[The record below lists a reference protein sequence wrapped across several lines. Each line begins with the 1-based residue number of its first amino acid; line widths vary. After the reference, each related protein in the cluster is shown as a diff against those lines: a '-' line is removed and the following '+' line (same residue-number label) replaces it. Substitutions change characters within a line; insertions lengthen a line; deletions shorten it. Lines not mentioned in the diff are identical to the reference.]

1 MTIWI
6 CPSEFIICKQDW
18 REREIRKASSMA
30 GMAKEKERKIEE
42 KATQPKSLCFPPLY
56 FSEKKMTIR
65 KTCAKIIFQY
75 FIKKVSESIKTSG
88 KTSVPVISG
97 NQRTKLR
104 ASSPS
109 NFLLMAVFTTWT
121 CWGKHF
127 GIISKKDVPLPRDHS
142 KRRKKAL
149 PSGSQK
155 KEESIDKSHEKTQ
168 LLEMVPNSSDQWP
181 ILQWGKKDY
190 N

>member
-56 FSEKKMTIR
+56 FSEKKITIR

-127 GIISKKDVPLPRDHS
+127 GIISKKGSTSPLLGW
-142 KRRKKAL
+142 L
-149 PSGSQK
+149 P
-155 KEESIDKSHEKTQ
+155 KE
-168 LLEMVPNSSDQWP
+168 
-181 ILQWGKKDY
+181 GKKHWQVTWGDTTALDDPKLIWSVAY
-190 N
+190 LTMR